1 MHSINLNSSNTQKQ
15 YEILKSLNS
24 TTHFSVVINKKLKKR
39 YQNFICQKKSNFEQ
53 PFDIPDNF
61 INQKM

>member
-24 TTHFSVVINKKLKKR
+24 TTHFSVVINKKLKKK
-39 YQNFICQKKSNFEQ
+39 ISKLHMSKKSNFEQ

-61 INQKM
+61 INQNM

>member
-24 TTHFSVVINKKLKKR
+24 TTHFSVVINKKLKK
-39 YQNFICQKKSNFEQ
+39 ISKLHMSKKSNFEQ